1 LINTKT
7 RRIRN
12 GDAVASGRALA
23 ARLPVDHEPPSIK
36 VGPLANHLG
45 YLLRRAQVAVFQDF
59 FAAFETLDIRPIQYS
74 ILTVIE
80 QNPGLSQS
88 QVSET
93 LGIKRTNFV
102 ALLDTLE
109 ARHLARRAPTA
120 RDRRSYALFLTA
132 DGEALMG
139 KLRVLASEHEQRL
152 IDRLGADTHRQL
164 FQPLRRLAALSGA
177 SR

>member
-1 LINTKT
+1 VQKTKT
-7 RRIRN
+7 RRMRIGPATANR
-12 GDAVASGRALA
+12 VASQRTLQD
-23 ARLPVDHEPPSIK
+23 REPGSIT

-59 FAAFETLDIRPIQYS
+59 FAAFEALDVRPIQYS

-88 QVSET
+88 QVSEA

-109 ARHLARRAPTA
+109 ARHLARRAPTE

-132 DGEALMG
+132 DGAVLMR
-139 KLRVLASEHEQRL
+139 KLHVLASEHEQRL
-152 IDRLGADTHRQL
+152 INRLGADTHRQL
-164 FQPLRRLAALSGA
+164 FVPLRRLAALA
-177 SR
+177 DDKI